1 MTRSENK
8 TLLLAQALIRRASVS
23 PEDGG
28 CQALIAE
35 RLSAVGFGVESLVF
49 GDVTNLWARRG
60 NLDPLLVFLGHT
72 DVVPPGP
79 DSDWISPP
87 FEPAIREGML
97 YGRGAADMKGSVA
110 AFVVALERFVARYP
124 DHPGAIGV
132 LITSDEEGP
141 AVNGTVKVM
150 EALASRGERIRWCLV
165 GEPSSRERLGDVV
178 KNGRRGSLTGR
189 ITLYGLQGHVAYPEQ
204 VNNPIHGFA
213 RAFAALVDEP
223 WDRGNAH
230 FPPTSFQVS
239 NVTAGTG
246 VENVVPGTLDACFN
260 FRYSTEVTPDAI
272 KQRVASIL
280 ENTGVEYAIDWVH
293 GAQPFLTESGALVDA
308 VTAAVHEVTGNHTAL
323 TTEGGTSDGRF
334 VAPTGAEVVELGPV
348 NATIHSVNECVRI
361 VDLDVLSQIYER
373 VMERLLVDAEP

>member
-1 MTRSENK
+1 MTDQTNK

-35 RLSAVGFGVESLVF
+35 RLSAVGFDVESLVF

-60 NLDPLLVFLGHT
+60 NLGPLLVFLGHT

-361 VDLDVLSQIYER
+361 VDLDVLSRIYER